1 MMLNQQL
8 PDLLTTVPFTLT
20 HTPCRLDDRSPPPP
34 SPTQQHTHPQNKT
47 HTQQHT
53 QVKNVGIRTVRL
65 VEEPVPGS
73 DGLSF
78 YFEVN
83 GVPMFAKGA
92 NLIPLH
98 VFYNEVRCVAID

>member
-1 MMLNQQL
+1 MYNAKQK
-8 PDLLTTVPFTLT
+8 TTFKQP
-20 HTPCRLDDRSPPPP
+20 
-34 SPTQQHTHPQNKT
+34 
-47 HTQQHT
+47 T
-53 QVKNVGIRTVRL
+53 QVKNVGLRTVRL

-83 GVPMFAKGA
+83 GVPIFAKGA

-98 VFYNEVRCVAID
+98 VFYNEVGGWMVLRKCVGGWRNRYVGIGWMVGCMACHVMFIDI

>member
-1 MMLNQQL
+1 MGRWMI
-8 PDLLTTVPFTLT
+8 DRHT
-20 HTPCRLDDRSPPPP
+20 HQ
-34 SPTQQHTHPQNKT
+34 PTQLTNPSNPPTQPQST
-47 HTQQHT
+47 Y
-53 QVKNVGIRTVRL
+53 QVKNVGLRTVRL

-83 GVPMFAKGA
+83 GVPIFAKGA

-98 VFYNEVRCVAID
+98 VFYNEVRCIYLACVVLDGCMRGGWT

>member
-1 MMLNQQL
+1 M
-8 PDLLTTVPFTLT
+8 
-20 HTPCRLDDRSPPPP
+20 H
-34 SPTQQHTHPQNKT
+34 
-47 HTQQHT
+47 
-53 QVKNVGIRTVRL
+53 L

-98 VFYNEVRCVAID
+98 VFYNEVRASLCMCCVCVGWRDPRASSHLPTALALLECCVFLHDMACDDWLCLFD